1 MGWGLLE
8 VGGSGCGAGLSG
20 GREAEGESGLED
32 SKGTLRTES
41 KE

>member
-1 MGWGLLE
+1 MA
-8 VGGSGCGAGLSG
+8 VGQVVSG
-20 GREAEGESGLED
+20 GGEAEGESGLED